1 MKIVTRG
8 LALTIAALIL
18 ASGALAAPV
27 ETVLYSFTGGSDGS
41 EPVAGLIAD
50 NQGALYSTT
59 ESGGSSGGG
68 TVFKLTP
75 PGRGQTAWTET
86 VLYSFCSLPNCSDGD
101 SPAAG
106 LIADKQGVLY
116 GTTLGGE
123 SSVGPVGMTVFKLTP
138 PGRGQTAWTE
148 AVLYSFTGGSDGGDP
163 RAGLIALA
171 RAREERDNGG
181 ALYGTTQSGGSGNNG
196 TVFKVTLCPEPRR
209 KDDHDGCPV
218 FVSEE

>member
-86 VLYSFCSLPNCSDGD
+86 VLYSF
-101 SPAAG
+101 
-106 LIADKQGVLY
+106 
-116 GTTLGGE
+116 
-123 SSVGPVGMTVFKLTP
+123 
-138 PGRGQTAWTE
+138 
-148 AVLYSFTGGSDGGDP
+148 TGGSDGGDP
-163 RAGLIALA
+163 RAELIALA